1 MYLRVS
7 LFLIL
12 ALATVTLGPSSAHAA
27 GLGASLQSFLTSL
40 NNTPRLVQTVAYIAG
55 IAMGIW
61 AMFKIKDHVDN
72 PMQTPLRA
80 GVLRLIGGG
89 MLLALPMVT
98 EALYETMNSGGGVFS
113 NTSRHAAGGGGSM
126 SLDEV
131 MIALVSDIGPAIE
144 NIVQGFCYVFGLIF
158 TVVGCI
164 RLTKHQQEGPR
175 GPSGMG
181 TLTTFIVAGAL
192 FSLANMMGAFSTSLF
207 GSNQSFTYATL
218 SFTGVSATAQTHI
231 EVVTEAVLGFMMI
244 LGWISFARGWFILK
258 AVADGGGNASLMA
271 GITHIIGG
279 ALAVNLGHL
288 INAVQQTLGI
298 AGFGI
303 AMS

>member
-1 MYLRVS
+1 MYQRVI
-7 LFLIL
+7 LFLL
-12 ALATVTLGPSSAHAA
+12 MALAVLLEPSSAHAQS
-27 GLGASLQSFLTSL
+27 LGDSIESFLQSL
-40 NNTPRLVQTVAYIAG
+40 NDTPQLVKTVAYVMG
-55 IAMGIW
+55 IALGIW
-61 AMFKIKDHVDN
+61 GIFKIKDHVDA

-80 GVLRLIGGG
+80 GILRLIGGG
-89 MLLALPMVT
+89 MLLSLPMVT
-98 EALYETMNSGGGVFS
+98 EALYNTLNSGGGVFA
-113 NTSRHAAGGGGSM
+113 NTSRHSVTVSGSM

-131 MIALVSDIGPAIE
+131 MIALVSDIGQHME
-144 NIVQGFCYVFGLIF
+144 SFVQAFCYIFGLIF
-158 TVVGCI
+158 TVVGAI

-192 FSLANMMGAFSTSLF
+192 FSLANMMGAFSQSLF
-207 GSNQSFTYATL
+207 GSSQTFTYAAVNF
-218 SFTGVSATAQTHI
+218 SGSVSATAETHI

-258 AVADGGGNASLMA
+258 AVADGGGQASLMA

-288 INAVQQTLGI
+288 INAVQDTLGLTP
-298 AGFGI
+298 FGI
-303 AMS
+303 TMS